1 MVPRVSIGL
10 PVFNGGNYL
19 AEALDSLV
27 AQTCADFELII
38 SDNGSTD
45 GTERICR
52 EYAGRDPRI
61 RYYRV
66 EENRGAAW
74 NFNRVFDLATAP
86 YFKWAAHDDR
96 CAPTYIE
103 KCLEEL
109 EGDPSLVLCHSR
121 VTVIDERGQPVED
134 YAVGLGRIDSPRPRD
149 RFVDTI
155 LIRHRCYHVFGI
167 MRRDVLAR
175 TPRIASYIGS
185 DLPLLAELSL
195 RGRFCELSQRLFISR
210 DHVERSARATLAKMP
225 AWFDPN
231 RDGKVVF
238 RYWRFLWEYLRCVR
252 VVPLP
257 LGERLACY
265 ARIGRWVCRY
275 PVRLAEDFVMAARMV
290 CPSPIRRALRSVWGR
305 DKAPDHMREGPSA

>member
-10 PVFNGGNYL
+10 PVYNGQDYL
-19 AEALDSLV
+19 GAALDSLL

-52 EYAGRDPRI
+52 EYARRDPRI

-66 EENRGAAW
+66 EQNRGAAW

-86 YFKWAAHDDR
+86 YFKWAAHDDC
-96 CAPTYIE
+96 CAPTCIE
-103 KCLEEL
+103 KCVEKLD
-109 EGDPSLVLCHSR
+109 GDPGLVLCHSR
-121 VTVIDERGQPVED
+121 VAIIDEEGRPVED

-149 RFVDTI
+149 RFLDTI
-155 LIRHRCYHVFGI
+155 LIRHRCYHIFGV
-167 MRRDVLAR
+167 MRREVLAR
-175 TPRIASYIGS
+175 TPRIANYIGS

-195 RGRFCELSQRLFISR
+195 HGRFCELPERLFISR
-210 DHVERSARATLAKMP
+210 DHKQRSVRASLAKMP

-231 RDGKVVF
+231 RDGTVVF
-238 RYWRFLWEYLRCVR
+238 RYWRYLREYLRCVC
-252 VVPLP
+252 VAPLP
-257 LGERLACY
+257 RDERLACY

-275 PVRLAEDFVMAARMV
+275 PVRLAEDVVMAVRLA
-290 CPSPIRRALRSVWGR
+290 CPTSIRRVLRILRGR
-305 DKAPDHMREGPSA
+305 PVPAGHRSEGSSG